1 LIPGVLDA
9 SAVLAIYFDE
19 PGAEKG
25 RAVVEGS
32 LVSAVNY
39 SEIVAKALDRGDA
52 FDVALRKLAR
62 MPFLVMAHDEAL
74 ARRAGELR
82 TATRRFGLSVGDRA
96 CLALAERERL
106 PAYTVDHSWSMLE
119 LSIEV
124 VLLR

>member
-62 MPFLVMAHDEAL
+62 MPFLVMTHDEAL

-106 PAYTVDHSWSMLE
+106 PAYTVDRSWSKLE

-124 VLLR
+124 VC